1 MNLALAIM
9 YLYPQ
14 ANPLYD
20 FIAKDDGPMFHL
32 IVDEHPTKQVLLP
45 DAEGA
50 DPEDWIEGVHFEYRK
65 KNPSEMTEGVEF
77 EWLPSVPYIATW
89 NVKDANGNDVPQPT
103 EQELQAAW
111 EAYQALPI
119 PKTPEELEEERLQTL
134 ETNTDAAL
142 LGVADA
148 YEQQLS
154 ASATQEE
161 QNITAMLGLTEVY
174 ELAMLQQA
182 VIEQLQAKIAQ
193 LEASQATGGAA

>member
-9 YLYPQ
+9 NLYPQ
-14 ANPLYD
+14 ANPLTD
-20 FIAKDDGPMFHL
+20 FAAQDDGPVFHL
-32 IVDEHPTKQVLLP
+32 LVAEHPTKQYLLP
-45 DAEGA
+45 DAEGV
-50 DPEDWIEGVHFEYRK
+50 DQEDWIEGVHFEYRK

-77 EWLPSVPYIATW
+77 EWLPSVPYIVTW
-89 NVKDANGNDVPQPT
+89 NVKDANGNDVPKPT

-148 YEQQLS
+148 YEQQLA

-161 QNITAMLGLTEVY
+161 QNIAAMLGLTEVY
-174 ELAMLQQA
+174 ELAMQQQT